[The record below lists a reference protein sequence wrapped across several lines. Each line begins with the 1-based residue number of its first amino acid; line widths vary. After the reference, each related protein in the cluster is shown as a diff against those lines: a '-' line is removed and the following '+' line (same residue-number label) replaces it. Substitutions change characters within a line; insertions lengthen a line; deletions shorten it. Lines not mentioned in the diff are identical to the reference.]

1 MDVAVKARRSQALI
15 DSIEELIA
23 LERDVS
29 LATEC
34 CNTTAAQPQQVI
46 GDCLPPALTRFP
58 RRPGFCSALRVS
70 YIGLQQERPNMR
82 MIGSLF
88 CRSLFK

>member
-29 LATEC
+29 RATEC
-34 CNTTAAQPQQVI
+34 CNTTAVQAPQPQQVI
-46 GDCLPPALTRFP
+46 GDGLPPAWP
-58 RRPGFCSALRVS
+58 
-70 YIGLQQERPNMR
+70 
-82 MIGSLF
+82 
-88 CRSLFK
+88 